1 MWTIDKG
8 LLQWDGRAVEQMPSR
23 NTGGAF
29 AASPRIAVMHFTAG
43 GSARSSAQWFASPQN
58 TNSSA
63 HVVIER
69 DGSVIQCVKFGMVAW
84 HAGKSSWGKLSGL
97 NHYAIGVELA
107 NWGAL
112 QAHNGMWLNTA
123 GKPIADPVLAVHC
136 NGNPDGSKQ
145 PIGWEP
151 YPEAQFDAAVALVG
165 ALREAYGIKEIVG
178 HDDIAPGRKSDP
190 GPAFDMARFRKLVL
204 G

>member
-1 MWTIDKG
+1 MWTIDNG
-8 LLQWDGRAVEQMPSR
+8 ILQLDGKPVEQLPTR

-29 AASPRIAVMHFTAG
+29 AKTPRIVVMHFTAG
-43 GSARSSAQWFASPQN
+43 GPARTSAQWFANPLN
-58 TNSSA
+58 KNSSA

-69 DGSVIQCVKFGMVAW
+69 DGSAIQCANFGTVAW
-84 HAGKSSWGKLSGL
+84 HAGQSKWRRLSGL
-97 NHYAIGVELA
+97 NQYALGVELA
-107 NWGAL
+107 NWGWL
-112 QAHNGMWLNTA
+112 QAHSGMWLNTV
-123 GKPIADPVLAVHC
+123 GRPVANPVMAVHR
-136 NGNPDGSKQ
+136 NGNPDGSTQ

-165 ALREAYGIKEIVG
+165 ALREAYGIKEIQG

>member
-8 LLQWDGRAVEQMPSR
+8 ILQIDGKPVEQIASR
-23 NTGGAF
+23 NTGGPF
-29 AASPRIAVMHFTAG
+29 AAMPRIVVMHFTAG
-43 GSARSSAQWFASPQN
+43 GSARSSAQWFANQLN

-69 DGSVIQCVKFGMVAW
+69 DGSAIQCVNFATVAW
-84 HAGKSSWGKLSGL
+84 HAGRSKWRRLTGL
-97 NHYAIGVELA
+97 NQHAIGIELA
-107 NWGAL
+107 NWGWL
-112 QAHNGMWLNTA
+112 QPHGSMWLNSA
-123 GKPIADPVLAVHC
+123 GRPVANPVLAVHR

-151 YPEAQFDAAVALVG
+151 YPEAQVAAAAKLVA
-165 ALREAYGIKEIVG
+165 ALKAAYAIREVVG

-190 GPAFDMARFRKLVL
+190 GPAFDMAKFRQLAL
-204 G
+204 A